1 MNTFKHC
8 ALVAISLLLAG
19 MDPVMG
25 EQVSKDGSEGPAPT
39 DVQLKMSSTSSDIK
53 GARIETREVMITAD
67 KPGIVHLWHYYGDT
81 PLAAPLL
88 PSPDGTSYFR
98 KVAYEARESGGQSGA
113 AVFIYRIIAGPG
125 EKEVTKTVELWNHR
139 HIGYDDFA
147 KGLSGIQDPSGI
159 CLRGVPLDLTP
170 VGNEAL
176 LMEVTETPAVSQ
188 VSPWIMHIWHPTYP
202 SRPELPSGLMT
213 MPVQIGYLIT
223 APGDPENRVD
233 PPDGQKVGRISQ
245 RDGKFVANLTFKYG
259 STTTGFDGA
268 LIPERAVDF
277 DMRAFFSAIHSVV
290 GVLTTNRDMMP
301 FLLKQL
307 RKDMKGTKWEGTL
320 NE

>member
-1 MNTFKHC
+1 MNTFRHRSLA
-8 ALVAISLLLAG
+8 ALSILLSGIVPILADQVTKDGEPQPAISDVRLKSSG
-19 MDPVMG
+19 SSG
-25 EQVSKDGSEGPAPT
+25 ET
-39 DVQLKMSSTSSDIK
+39 K
-53 GARIETREVMITAD
+53 GARTESREVMITAD

-98 KVAYEARESGGQSGA
+98 KVAYEALESGGQSGA
-113 AVFIYRIIAGPG
+113 AVFTYRIIAGPG

-147 KGLSGIQDPSGI
+147 KGLRGIQDPSGT

-170 VGNEAL
+170 VGDEAL

-202 SRPELPSGLMT
+202 SKPELPSGLMT

-223 APGDPENRVD
+223 TSGDSKNGGN

-245 RDGKFVANLTFKYG
+245 RDGKFVAHLSFQYG
-259 STTTGFDGA
+259 SSTTGFDGA

-277 DMRAFFSAIHSVV
+277 DMRAFSGAVWPVV

-307 RKDMKGTKWEGTL
+307 RKDMKGRKWEGTL